1 MKDCSSQHSI
11 FLLAFVILLTETA
24 PAYLSQSRIL
34 LSTAHAQP
42 QKLSVSMDLPSGNSR
57 DINNSITQV
66 EMSRDV
72 EGRQKF
78 KAVEWMKTLPT
89 AAAATPSLSMRRL
102 RMQAVRRLFPFNRRR
117 RCARHQST
125 CALRWN
131 RINWAELSAAAAQ
144 VSWTSSFGWEPLRLF
159 NIYWK
164 LLQRLTGIGAFCSSL
179 NETKFPVE
187 TFLSDVSKAGDN
199 FKATFKPILRR
210 CYLENWNLI
219 VFCCIKNLLYNKPTI
234 VRRG

>member
-131 RINWAELSAAAAQ
+131 RIQQSGVERSCSAGELNVFIRLRAS
-144 VSWTSSFGWEPLRLF
+144 SSFQYLLEIIAALNRPWCFLF
-159 NIYWK
+159 
-164 LLQRLTGIGAFCSSL
+164 
-179 NETKFPVE
+179 
-187 TFLSDVSKAGDN
+187 VSKRNQISCRN
-199 FKATFKPILRR
+199 FS
-210 CYLENWNLI
+210 
-219 VFCCIKNLLYNKPTI
+219 
-234 VRRG
+234 